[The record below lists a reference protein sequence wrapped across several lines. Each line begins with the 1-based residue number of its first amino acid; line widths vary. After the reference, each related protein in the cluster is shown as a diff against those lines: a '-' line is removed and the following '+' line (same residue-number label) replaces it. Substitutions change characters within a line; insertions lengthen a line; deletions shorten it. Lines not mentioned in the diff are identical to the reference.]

1 MPLHLINFRKFITGD
16 EKWALYDKRRKFKR
30 KSWIDLDQLS
40 ISIAKSN
47 IHTKNAKIKKKAPNS
62 FAHLIHYS
70 HREQIVMRK

>member
-16 EKWALYDKRRKFKR
+16 EKWALYDKRRKFQR

-47 IHTKNAKIKKKAPNS
+47 IRTKNVLMQRLKKKHRI
-62 FAHLIHYS
+62 HLHT
-70 HREQIVMRK
+70 